1 MQSYTALSLSRR
13 LVRDGETLLSLMMV
27 KSHLLHNGAL
37 AKSPRLFFYFFDLHS
52 IIKRPT
58 PFPLDLKRR
67 SCVIYD
73 RPHRCDSDAT
83 RSDHK
88 YLPLLGVETN
98 NTTELAICIYRE
110 TTFGYF
116 SSTIVTLNRGRLG
129 FCVSSQLILYIGFLL
144 DYKSSRRFFFRAQIK
159 PAERE
164 REWRKEGKG
173 KERNEGKRVDVW
185 GPLRSFPS
193 IRSAAPLSHERKGE
207 KSKGWERGGWKRAK
221 RVRVAFK
228 LSSGLIG
235 VACVVFSLPSLSL
248 YLSSLVSKS
257 EGLIDRRRCR
267 LTVSPPPPP
276 I

>member
-1 MQSYTALSLSRR
+1 
-13 LVRDGETLLSLMMV
+13 MV

-58 PFPLDLKRR
+58 PLPLYLKRR

-164 REWRKEGKG
+164 SDGRKEKG
-173 KERNEGKRVDVW
+173 KREMKANGLMYGGLCEASRPSGALLPFLTKER
-185 GPLRSFPS
+185 
-193 IRSAAPLSHERKGE
+193 E
-207 KSKGWERGGWKRAK
+207 KSQKDERGGVKKSKESPCSFQAV
-221 RVRVAFK
+221 VRTNWSCLRRL
-228 LSSGLIG
+228 LSPLS
-235 VACVVFSLPSLSL
+235 FSLFIFPCF
-248 YLSSLVSKS
+248 KK
-257 EGLIDRRRCR
+257 
-267 LTVSPPPPP
+267 
-276 I
+276 

>member
-144 DYKSSRRFFFRAQIK
+144 DYKSEVFLSCADKTSREWESDGRKEKGKREMKANGLMYGGLCEASRPSGALLPFLTK
-159 PAERE
+159 ERE
-164 REWRKEGKG
+164 RSQKDEREG
-173 KERNEGKRVDVW
+173 
-185 GPLRSFPS
+185 
-193 IRSAAPLSHERKGE
+193 GE
-207 KSKGWERGGWKRAK
+207 KEQRES
-221 RVRVAFK
+221 V
-228 LSSGLIG
+228 
-235 VACVVFSLPSLSL
+235 
-248 YLSSLVSKS
+248 
-257 EGLIDRRRCR
+257 
-267 LTVSPPPPP
+267 
-276 I
+276 

>member
-1 MQSYTALSLSRR
+1 M
-13 LVRDGETLLSLMMV
+13 
-27 KSHLLHNGAL
+27 
-37 AKSPRLFFYFFDLHS
+37 
-52 IIKRPT
+52 
-58 PFPLDLKRR
+58 
-67 SCVIYD
+67 IYD

-164 REWRKEGKG
+164 
-173 KERNEGKRVDVW
+173 
-185 GPLRSFPS
+185 
-193 IRSAAPLSHERKGE
+193 
-207 KSKGWERGGWKRAK
+207 
-221 RVRVAFK
+221 
-228 LSSGLIG
+228 
-235 VACVVFSLPSLSL
+235 
-248 YLSSLVSKS
+248 
-257 EGLIDRRRCR
+257 
-267 LTVSPPPPP
+267 
-276 I
+276 

>member
-1 MQSYTALSLSRR
+1 
-13 LVRDGETLLSLMMV
+13 MV

-58 PFPLDLKRR
+58 PLPLDLKRR

-164 REWRKEGKG
+164 RVTEGRKREREKWRQTGWCMGAFAKLPVHPERCSPFSRKKGREVKRMRERGVKKSKESPCSFQAVVRTNWSCLRRLLSPLSFSLFIFPCFK
-173 KERNEGKRVDVW
+173 KW
-185 GPLRSFPS
+185 GPYRST
-193 IRSAAPLSHERKGE
+193 PLSPH
-207 KSKGWERGGWKRAK
+207 
-221 RVRVAFK
+221 
-228 LSSGLIG
+228 
-235 VACVVFSLPSLSL
+235 SLAAAAA
-248 YLSSLVSKS
+248 YLNRIRDREYLHKH
-257 EGLIDRRRCR
+257 LRRR
-267 LTVSPPPPP
+267 L
-276 I
+276 